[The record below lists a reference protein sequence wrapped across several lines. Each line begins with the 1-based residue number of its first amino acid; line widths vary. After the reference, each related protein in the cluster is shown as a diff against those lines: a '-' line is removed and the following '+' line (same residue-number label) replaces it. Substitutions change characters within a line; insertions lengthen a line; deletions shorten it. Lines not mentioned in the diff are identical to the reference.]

1 MKKYLAILTSIF
13 MVMALMTVATAASVK
28 PEEEWKIV
36 VVPKEDLSPWFV
48 RMKVGV
54 DAYAAETG
62 LNAYQKGP
70 AAIDAAMQ
78 VQVVQDMI
86 AQGVDAIC
94 VVPIDPAALEPILAD
109 AMEKGIVVV
118 THEGSTQENTMVN
131 IEAFV
136 NRDFGGFLMDNLAKA
151 MGETGTYTTM
161 VGFLTNA
168 SHNEWM
174 DGAIARQQELYP
186 NMTLLGAN
194 PRVESEDNRDT
205 AYQRAKELFKMYP
218 ELDGIVGSAST
229 DAPGSGRAAEELGI
243 AGEFK
248 IVGTGTP
255 NENRPYLEGNIV
267 SAIALWDP
275 AAAGYAM
282 CEMAVQILRNGV
294 DIVADGIDLNQPGWD
309 NMQFEAPGSKTM
321 VGAGWI
327 AIDASNVGEYDF

>member
-1 MKKYLAILTSIF
+1 MKKF
-13 MVMALMTVATAASVK
+13 MTVALCLMMVLAMMSPAFAASTK
-28 PEEEWKIV
+28 PENEWKIV

-54 DAYAAETG
+54 DNYAAETG

-70 AAIDAAMQ
+70 AKLDAAMQ

-86 AQGVDAIC
+86 AQGVDALC
-94 VVPIDPAALEPILAD
+94 VVPIDPAALEPVLAD

-118 THEGSTQENTMVN
+118 THEGSTQQNTMVN

-136 NRDFGGFLMDNLAKA
+136 NKDFGGFLMDNLAKT
-151 MGETGTYTTM
+151 MGEEGTYTTM

-174 DGAIARQQELYP
+174 DGAVARQQEKYP
-186 NMTLLGAN
+186 NMILLEAN

-218 ELDGIVGSAST
+218 ELGGIVGSAST
-229 DAPGSGRAAEELGI
+229 DAPGSGRAAEELGV
-243 AGEFK
+243 AGTMK

-255 NENRPYLEGNIV
+255 NENRVYLESSTV

-282 CEMAVQILRNGV
+282 CEMAAQILRGATP
-294 DIVADGIDLNQPGWD
+294 ADGMNLNQPGWED
-309 NMQFEAPGSKTM
+309 MKFQEEGSNTM

-327 AIDASNVGEYDF
+327 AIDASNVGDYDF

>member
-1 MKKYLAILTSIF
+1 MKKILAVTLC
-13 MVMALMTVATAASVK
+13 ALMILAMIPGAFAASAK
-28 PEEEWKIV
+28 PESEWKIV

-48 RMKVGV
+48 QMKVGV
-54 DAYAAETG
+54 DKFAAETG

-70 AAIDAAMQ
+70 AKLDAAMQ

-86 AQGVDAIC
+86 AQGVDALC
-94 VVPIDPAALEPILAD
+94 VVPIDPAALEPVLAD

-118 THEGSTQENTMVN
+118 THEGSTQQNTQVN

-136 NRDFGGFLMDNLAKA
+136 NRDFGGFLMDNLAKV

-174 DGAIARQQELYP
+174 DGAVARQQEKYP
-186 NMTLLGAN
+186 NMKLLEAN

-218 ELDGIVGSAST
+218 ELGGIVGSAST

-243 AGEFK
+243 AGTIK

-255 NENRPYLEGNIV
+255 NENRPYIESGTV

-282 CEMAVQILRNGV
+282 CEMAVQLLRG
-294 DIVADGIDLNQPGWD
+294 DTPHDGMDLKQPGWD
-309 NMQFEAPGSKTM
+309 NMKFQEEGSKTM
-321 VGAGWI
+321 VGSGWI
-327 AIDASNVGEYDF
+327 AIDKANIGDYDF

>member
-1 MKKYLAILTSIF
+1 MKKFLSLILCVLL
-13 MVMALMTVATAASVK
+13 VMCMAPAAFAASDK
-28 PEEEWKIV
+28 PESEWKIV

-54 DAYAAETG
+54 DNYAAETG

-70 AAIDAAMQ
+70 AKLDSAMQ

-86 AQGVDAIC
+86 AQGVDALC
-94 VVPIDPAALEPILAD
+94 VVPIDPSALEPILAD
-109 AMEKGIVVV
+109 AMDKGIVVV
-118 THEGSTQENTMVN
+118 THEGSTQQNTMVN

-136 NRDFGGFLMDNLAKA
+136 NRDFGGFLMDNLAKV

-174 DGAIARQQELYP
+174 DGAVARQQEMYP
-186 NMTLLGAN
+186 NMTLLEAN

-205 AYQRAKELFKMYP
+205 AYQRAKELFKIYP
-218 ELDGIVGSAST
+218 ELGGIVGSAST
-229 DAPGSGRAAEELGI
+229 DAPGCGRAAEELGI
-243 AGEFK
+243 AGTIK
-248 IVGTGTP
+248 IIGTGTP
-255 NENRPYLEGNIV
+255 NENRSYLENSTV
-267 SAIALWDP
+267 SAIGLWDP

-282 CEMAVQILRNGV
+282 CEMAVQLLRGETPH
-294 DIVADGIDLNQPGWD
+294 DGMDLKQPGWED
-309 NMQFEAPGSKTM
+309 MRFQEEGSKTM

-327 AIDASNVGEYDF
+327 AIDASNVSEFDF